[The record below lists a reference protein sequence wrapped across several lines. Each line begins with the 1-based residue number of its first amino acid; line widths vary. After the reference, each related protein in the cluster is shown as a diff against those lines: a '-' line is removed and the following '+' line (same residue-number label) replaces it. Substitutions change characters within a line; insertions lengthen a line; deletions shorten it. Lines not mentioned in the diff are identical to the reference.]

1 MQDLLVLC
9 CSAKLG
15 MTEANGRE
23 AGQAQPKGTVQMQ
36 FEYLAACQTHT

>member
-9 CSAKLG
+9 CSTKLG
-15 MTEANGRE
+15 MTKAKGRE

-36 FEYLAACQTHT
+36 FEYLAGCQMHT